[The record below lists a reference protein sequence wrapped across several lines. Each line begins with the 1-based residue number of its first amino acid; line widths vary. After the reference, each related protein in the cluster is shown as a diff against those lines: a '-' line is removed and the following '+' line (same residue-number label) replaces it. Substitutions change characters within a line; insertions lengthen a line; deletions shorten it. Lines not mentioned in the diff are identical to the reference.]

1 MRSVWRVFVVAVA
14 VAASAASAGS
24 PAKKKNIVT
33 SAQISAPFDVA
44 WSAVIRVFAERSWP
58 IKVMEKDSG
67 LVATDA
73 MIVPPDLAQLADC
86 GSSGLDIDQVM
97 TLTINVFLTTDGT
110 ITVNT
115 KFTRQRQSTID
126 KSTSTV
132 ECFSTGIVE
141 EAIISAA
148 SRAAA
153 PPATASPSPDAG
165 VGSSDA
171 TP

>member
-1 MRSVWRVFVVAVA
+1 MTSAWRILVVMVA

-24 PAKKKNIVT
+24 AAKKRDIVT

-44 WSAVIRVFAERSWP
+44 WAAVIRVFAERSWP
-58 IKVMEKDSG
+58 IKVMEKASG

-73 MIVPPDLAQLADC
+73 MTVPQDLAALADC
-86 GSSGLDIDQVM
+86 GSSGLDIDQSM

-126 KSTSTV
+126 KSTRTV
-132 ECFSTGIVE
+132 ECFSTGVVE

-153 PPATASPSPDAG
+153 SSTAQPSILDAG
-165 VGSSDA
+165 VESSDA
-171 TP
+171 AQ